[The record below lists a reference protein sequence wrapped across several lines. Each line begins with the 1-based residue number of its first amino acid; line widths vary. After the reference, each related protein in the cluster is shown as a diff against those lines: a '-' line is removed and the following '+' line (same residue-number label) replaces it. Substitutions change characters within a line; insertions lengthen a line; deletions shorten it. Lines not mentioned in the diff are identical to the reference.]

1 MRRRARRAPV
11 AVREGDTVIDAR
23 VRARL
28 LGMPLLEIDAQV
40 VVAPQR
46 RAVAHAGAREARVLP
61 TDGGA
66 PPQLGRAVR
75 LLAEGSQALE
85 DARRIG

>member
-1 MRRRARRAPV
+1 MRRRARRAPI

-28 LGMPLLEIDAQV
+28 LGLPLLEIDAQV
-40 VVAPQR
+40 VVALQR
-46 RAVAHAGAREARVLP
+46 QAVAHAGVREARVLP
-61 TDGGA
+61 ADGA
-66 PPQLGRAVR
+66 PPALGRAVR
-75 LLAEGSQALE
+75 LLAEGSRALE

>member
-1 MRRRARRAPV
+1 
-11 AVREGDTVIDAR
+11 
-23 VRARL
+23 
-28 LGMPLLEIDAQV
+28 V

-66 PPQLGRAVR
+66 PPELGRAVR